1 MQYHLES
8 IKQTN
13 PEMLKG
19 TTAVQ
24 CARFASHLHS
34 ESQFVQEKHEQET
47 TNDLKM
53 LGRINAPHTL

>member
-19 TTAVQ
+19 KTAVQ
-24 CARFASHLHS
+24 CSRFASHLHS
-34 ESQFVQEKHEQET
+34 ESQLCVSLCRKNMNRRQQMTSKCLE
-47 TNDLKM
+47 
-53 LGRINAPHTL
+53 G